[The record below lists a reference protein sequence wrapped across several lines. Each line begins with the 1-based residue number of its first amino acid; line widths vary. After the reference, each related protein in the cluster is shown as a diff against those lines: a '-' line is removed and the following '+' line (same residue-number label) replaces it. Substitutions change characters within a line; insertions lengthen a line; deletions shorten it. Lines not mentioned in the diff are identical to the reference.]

1 MGNLEIY
8 VKQLISDL
16 EAAQNKTI
24 PPFCYSDRKTSIER
38 LSGLEKIYF
47 PPVEKLSHEQLQNLL
62 DAMVAFIESK
72 KYIVTLPNSL
82 PIERTYQKLLD
93 KWTDE
98 IEYVENGLSG
108 LDFCPENLNEC
119 DIREFCSCCFEG
131 DPADIPVYNGIY
143 DDDGNKIDILSIPIP
158 ELCLNCE
165 SFLDDDWDENLLCNM
180 TRADREEGVE
190 FICYAWR
197 ERDKMI

>member
-131 DPADIPVYNGIY
+131 DPADIPVYDGIY

-165 SFLDDDWDENLLCNM
+165 SFLDDDWEENLLCNM

-197 ERDKMI
+197 ERDTMI

>member
-1 MGNLEIY
+1 
-8 VKQLISDL
+8 
-16 EAAQNKTI
+16 
-24 PPFCYSDRKTSIER
+24 
-38 LSGLEKIYF
+38 
-47 PPVEKLSHEQLQNLL
+47 
-62 DAMVAFIESK
+62 
-72 KYIVTLPNSL
+72 
-82 PIERTYQKLLD
+82 
-93 KWTDE
+93 
-98 IEYVENGLSG
+98 
-108 LDFCPENLNEC
+108 LNEC

-165 SFLDDDWDENLLCNM
+165 SFLDDDWEENLLCNM

-197 ERDKMI
+197 ERDTMI